1 MLFKISVS
9 NIRKSLRDYAIYFF
23 TLIIGVSIFYVFNA
37 IGTQTAYLKVSQNT
51 REIIQLLDTMLSG
64 VSVFVSAVLGL
75 LIVYASRFLMKRRN
89 KEFGLYLMLGM
100 GKGRISAILFTETLL
115 IGLGSLFVGLFF
127 GVGLSQVMS
136 AVVANL
142 FEADMTA
149 YRFTVSTEAIGK
161 TIIFFGIMYVVVML
175 FNSIVIS
182 RCKLIDLLQ
191 SGRKSEKLRLKNPI
205 FCTLL
210 FLLASVAL
218 GYAYYQVGFRSLDV
232 GMIQMRNLIIVGVIS
247 TLCLF
252 WSVSGLLLRVTTSMK
267 NLYFRSLNC
276 FTFRQISSKI
286 NTTVISMS
294 VICLMLF
301 VTICTLSG
309 AFSIRNSMNA
319 NLKTLCP
326 VDFQLESYDIGDS
339 NDTAKL
345 TTDRDIQEIYQKY
358 GYDLT
363 DSFSEY
369 VHFDTYGFQAFTFA
383 DFFGD
388 QLSEVKEQYP
398 HLAYDTMEDF
408 VCLSD
413 YNRLMELYG
422 REPLEMNEDEYIL
435 LCDFKS
441 MKTLRDG
448 VLAENGEITLSGYS
462 LKSKYEECQDGFIE
476 ISSQHLNAGL
486 FVVPDHVVSGAVST
500 RNYFQGNYEAKTT
513 EEKRAMEKKLL
524 KQYDKVRDKMASD
537 KEFTDKEAY
546 SYYMLVN
553 TKIDI
558 GEATIGLGAMIA
570 LLGLYI
576 GLVFL
581 ISCGAIL
588 ALKELSDGADSIQRY
603 AMLRKIGAEER
614 DISLSL
620 FRQTGIFFLLPLL
633 LACIH
638 SVFGM
643 KWSMVFLEIFG
654 TEKLMESVVSTSVI
668 ILLIYGGYFLITY
681 FCGRSIIRGQR

>member
-51 REIIQLLDTMLSG
+51 KEIIRLLNTMLSG

-100 GKGRISAILFTETLL
+100 GKGKISAILFTETLL
-115 IGLGSLFVGLFF
+115 IGIGSLFAGLFL
-127 GVGLSQVMS
+127 GMGLSQIMS

-142 FEADMTA
+142 FEADMSS

-191 SGRKSEKLRLKNPI
+191 SGRRSEKLRLKNPI
-205 FCTLL
+205 FCTLI

-232 GMIQMRNLIIVGVIS
+232 GMVQMRNLIIIGIIS

-252 WSVSGLLLRVTTSMK
+252 WSVSGLLLRITTSMK
-267 NLYFRSLNC
+267 KLYFSSLNC

-286 NTTVISMS
+286 NTTVMSMS

-326 VDFQLESYDIGDS
+326 ADAQLEFYEIGDS
-339 NDTAKL
+339 DHGAQI
-345 TTDRDIQEIYQKY
+345 TTDGDILKLYQKY

-369 VHFDTYGFQAFTFA
+369 VYFDTYGFRTFTFA

-388 QLSEVKEQYP
+388 QLSEVKKQYP
-398 HLAYDTMEDF
+398 YLAYDTMEDF
-408 VCLSD
+408 VRLSD

-422 REPLEMNEDEYIL
+422 MEPLEMNEDEFIL

-441 MKTLRDG
+441 MKKLRDS
-448 VLAENGEITLSGYS
+448 VLAENREITLSGYS

-476 ISSQHLNAGL
+476 ISAQHLNAGL
-486 FVVPDHVVSGAVST
+486 FVVPDHVVGKAVPA
-500 RNYFQGNYEAKTT
+500 REFFQGNYRAKTT
-513 EEKRAMEKKLL
+513 EEKRAVEKKLL
-524 KQYDKVRDKMASD
+524 KQYDMVRDKMASD
-537 KEFTDKEAY
+537 RESTGKGTGYFI
-546 SYYMLVN
+546 SVN

-588 ALKELSDGADSIQRY
+588 ALKELSDGADSVQRY

-614 DISLSL
+614 EISLSL

-633 LACIH
+633 LACLH

-643 KWSMVFLEIFG
+643 KWSMVFLEMFG

-668 ILLIYGGYFLITY
+668 ILLIYGGYFMITY